1 MTSRLASRSLLGVA
15 LAAACADPVGPPP
28 PSDTAVYD
36 LVYESTD
43 SPTSTQSQLFRLRA
57 GEPTRSP
64 VLGAATFAISPDVS
78 LDGRRLVYQ
87 APLPLAGDFGIFIAN
102 ADGTNARLLVSSTS
116 ADLSAPA
123 LSPDGSR
130 VAFVKHFSPE
140 RSEIWVIGADGSGE
154 RRITLS
160 PEGGTL
166 LHGYPAWSPDG
177 QRLAF
182 SMGQPG
188 NLHLAITLVAGGA
201 IAPLTQTTVSDVE
214 PSWSPDGTRIVF
226 ARTATPAQSDLRVV
240 TIATGLDVVL
250 ITGMNARMPAWSP
263 RDDVIAFS
271 GRDLGETS
279 DIFTVAV
286 DSRAAVH
293 VTQSDTYERHPSWAK
308 RNP

>member
-1 MTSRLASRSLLGVA
+1 MKSVPSHLLLGLA
-15 LAAACADPVGPPP
+15 LAAGCADPVGPRPE
-28 PSDTAVYD
+28 SAIYD

-43 SPTSTQSQLFRLRA
+43 SPASTQSQLFRLRA
-57 GEPTRSP
+57 GEQTRSLL
-64 VLGAATFAISPDVS
+64 LGGETVAVSPDVS
-78 LDGRRLVYQ
+78 ADGRRLVYM

-102 ADGTNARLLVSSTS
+102 ADGTNARLLLSSLS
-116 ADLSAPA
+116 ADLGSPA

-130 VAFVKHFSPE
+130 VAFVKHFAPE

-166 LHGYPAWSPDG
+166 VHGYPAWSPDG

-188 NLHLAITLVAGGA
+188 NVHLATTLVAGGA
-201 IAPLTQTTVSDVE
+201 ITPVTQTTVSDIE
-214 PSWSPDGTRIVF
+214 PSWSPDGARIVF

-250 ITGMNARMPAWSP
+250 ITGMNAHMPAWSP
-263 RDDVIAFS
+263 RDDVIAFT
-271 GRDLGETS
+271 GRDLGETT

-286 DSRAAVH
+286 DGRAAIH
-293 VTQSDTYERHPSWAK
+293 RTQSDTYERHPNWAR